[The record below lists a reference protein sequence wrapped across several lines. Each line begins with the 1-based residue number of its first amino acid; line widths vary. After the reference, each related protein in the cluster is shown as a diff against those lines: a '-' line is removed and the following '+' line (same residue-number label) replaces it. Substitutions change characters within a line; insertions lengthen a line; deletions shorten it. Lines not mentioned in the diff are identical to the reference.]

1 MSSRE
6 TWTED
11 NIRDMMLANEGQGVV
26 GTGWYWIALM
36 VTVPLWWGLPAR
48 RLTDNQGDTCLNGF
62 KVVFYKLLYKR

>member
-1 MSSRE
+1 
-6 TWTED
+6 
-11 NIRDMMLANEGQGVV
+11 MLANEGQGVV